1 LAKVVISRCAHTSRM
16 KSKLQEFLR
25 EDIGSGDITSEL
37 VIPSAVRAKGRITC
51 EEDCVL
57 AGVAEATDVF
67 EELGVRVVKSRKDGT
82 PAKKGDVVLEVKG
95 PARAL
100 LAGERLA
107 LNMIMRMS
115 GIATLTDGL
124 VRRCRKIYPKARVA
138 ATRKTTPGFREFEK
152 RAVLIG
158 GGDPHRMGLYDA
170 VLIKNN
176 HITIAGGVAEAL
188 KRAKHGS
195 FTKKIEIEVETEKDA
210 YTALANGADIIMLD
224 NFKPENA
231 RKLIKGLKAKRPDV
245 LIEVS
250 GGIRPDN
257 IEKYAS
263 AADIISLGC
272 LTHSVK
278 SVDFSMKIEKV

>member
-1 LAKVVISRCAHTSRM
+1 M
-16 KSKLQEFLR
+16 KSKIHEFLR

-37 VIPSAVRAKGRITC
+37 VIPSTETAIGRIIC
-51 EEDCVL
+51 KEDCVL
-57 AGVAEATDVF
+57 AGLAEASEVF
-67 EELGVRVVKSRKDGT
+67 EALGARVVRGRKDGT

-100 LAGERLA
+100 LTGERLA

-115 GIATLTDGL
+115 GIATLTNAL
-124 VRRCRKIYPKARVA
+124 MKKCVKINPKVRVA

-152 RAVLIG
+152 KAVMLG
-158 GGDPHRMGLYDA
+158 GGDQHRMGLYDA

-176 HITIAGGVAEAL
+176 HIAIAGGVAEAL

-195 FTKKIEIEVETEKDA
+195 FTKKIEIEVETVKDA
-210 YTALANGADIIMLD
+210 HTALANGADIIMLD
-224 NFKPENA
+224 NFGPKDA
-231 RKLIKGLKAKRPDV
+231 MKLIKELRAERPDV

-257 IEKYAS
+257 IEEFAS
-263 AADIISLGC
+263 AADIISLGY

-278 SVDFSMKIEKV
+278 SVDFSMKLEKS